1 MSKFLSSMKCVYFR
15 GWACI
20 RVLVGNCS
28 QQFQIKTES
37 RNDLE
42 SRGQGSPKAANRAW
56 RSEGVARRELE
67 LWHEDLMALEGSLS
81 ARDTAWKQGGSGRE

>member
-1 MSKFLSSMKCVYFR
+1 MKCVNFR

-37 RNDLE
+37 INDLE
-42 SRGQGSPKAANRAW
+42 SRGQGSPKAAIRAW
-56 RSEGVARRELE
+56 RSEGVACRELE
-67 LWHEDLMALEGSLS
+67 PWLEDLMVLEGCLS
-81 ARDTAWKQGGSGRE
+81 ARDTALKQEGSGRE